1 MKKQYTY
8 LPVAVLIT
16 ALSACGETPQ
26 QDIPAL
32 TAGIDASVA
41 GHYGQAILHEDEANK
56 SRAVA
61 NKVLDHW
68 TKDHYWNID
77 EYQKGMDAASASAA
91 HRLESEK
98 ELCQWL
104 TEVHGKNH
112 VQDTDFYQ
120 AVAYFHTGKD
130 TPFKVNNEDIAVA
143 GHWLQL
149 YPNATADVSASAD
162 TMGNTQSN
170 QRLSERRAA
179 AISNL
184 LMSHGARAEQLHVTA
199 LGEQGPPH
207 TPSQKNRSGA
217 VGAIHF
223 NYADCPNLK

>member
-1 MKKQYTY
+1 MKTHYI
-8 LPVAVLIT
+8 LPFAVLVVT
-16 ALSACGETPQ
+16 LSACGTPPQ
-26 QDIPAL
+26 KDIPAL
-32 TAGIDASVA
+32 SSAIDTSVA
-41 GHYGQAILHEDEANK
+41 GHYGQAILHEDQANK

-68 TKDHYWNID
+68 NKDYYWNID
-77 EYQKGMDAASASAA
+77 EYQKGMDAAADSAA
-91 HRLESEK
+91 HRLASEK

-112 VQDTDFYQ
+112 AQDTAFYQ

-130 TPFKVNNEDIAVA
+130 KPFKVNNEDIAVA

-162 TMGNTQSN
+162 TIGSAESN

-179 AISNL
+179 TISKL
-184 LMSHGARAEQLHVTA
+184 LMDHGARAEQLHVTA
-199 LGEQGPPH
+199 MGEQGPPH
-207 TPSQKNRSGA
+207 TPSQAHRSGA
-217 VGAIHF
+217 VGGIHF

>member
-1 MKKQYTY
+1 MKKQSTY
-8 LPVAVLIT
+8 LPFAVLIT
-16 ALSACGETPQ
+16 ALSACSAPPQ
-26 QDIPAL
+26 KDIPAL
-32 TAGIDASVA
+32 TSAIDASVA

-61 NKVLDHW
+61 NNVLDHW
-68 TKDHYWNID
+68 SKNYYWNID
-77 EYQKGMDAASASAA
+77 EYQKGMDAANASAA

-98 ELCQWL
+98 HLCEWL

-112 VQDTDFYQ
+112 PQDTEFYQ
-120 AVAYFHTGKD
+120 AVAYFHTGID
-130 TPFKVNNEDIAVA
+130 TPFKVNEEDIAVA

-162 TMGNTQSN
+162 TIGSTGSN
-170 QRLSERRAA
+170 QSLSERRAA
-179 AISNL
+179 SISKL
-184 LMSHGARAEQLHVTA
+184 LISHGARAEQLRVAA
-199 LGEQGPPH
+199 LGEQGPLH
-207 TPSQKNRSGA
+207 TPSQAHRSGA